1 MASVPQWGI
10 QSFAEDGFA
19 ILHIFTPAGGKKK
32 NMRSHNKKSELQPS
46 HRELMRR
53 VRAKKTATSR
63 KPAVKVPAVV
73 SVRNASGLS
82 QAQFAV
88 LLGVSVRTLQKWE
101 QGARAPSGAAQSLIR
116 IAQRHPEI
124 LADAIQ

>member
-1 MASVPQWGI
+1 
-10 QSFAEDGFA
+10 
-19 ILHIFTPAGGKKK
+19 
-32 NMRSHNKKSELQPS
+32 
-46 HRELMRR
+46 MRR
-53 VRAKKTATSR
+53 VRTKKAVVLGR
-63 KPAVKVPAVV
+63 KPQLKVPAVA

-101 QGARAPSGAAQSLIR
+101 QGARAPSGAAKSLIR
-116 IAQRHPEI
+116 IAQRHPEV

>member
-1 MASVPQWGI
+1 
-10 QSFAEDGFA
+10 
-19 ILHIFTPAGGKKK
+19 
-32 NMRSHNKKSELQPS
+32 MRSNKKKSELQPL

-53 VRAKKTATSR
+53 VRPKKEATLSR
-63 KPAVKVPAVV
+63 KPRIKVPAVV

-82 QAQFAV
+82 QAEFAV

-101 QGARAPSGAAQSLIR
+101 QGARDPSGAAKSLIR

-124 LADAIQ
+124 LEDAIQ